1 MNKSAGL
8 IVAGGLSRRLGGGD
22 KCLLRVGGE
31 TLLDRAISRLSPQVG
46 PMALNANGDPRR
58 FVPCPL
64 PVLADCVPDRP
75 GPLAGILTG
84 LKWAQSLGLE
94 WCLTVPGDTP
104 LFPHDLAERLQGA
117 VRRGAPAAIAASNG
131 HPHPVFGLWPVTWI
145 MEIEKALAEKRL
157 GVWKFAQAMGAAE
170 VEWPGAPFDPFLNV
184 NTPADVTALEEIL
197 RRR

>member
-1 MNKSAGL
+1 MNKIAGL

-22 KCLLRVGGE
+22 KCLLRVDGE
-31 TLLDRAISRLSPQVG
+31 TLLERAIRRLAPQVG

-58 FVPCPL
+58 FAPCPL

-84 LKWAQSLGLE
+84 LEWAQNLGFE
-94 WCLTVPGDTP
+94 WVLTIPGDTP
-104 LFPHDLAERLQGA
+104 LFPLDLVERLESALRQ
-117 VRRGAPAAIAASNG
+117 GAPAAITASNG

-145 MEIEKALAEKRL
+145 TEIEKALAEKRL
-157 GVWKFAQAMGAAE
+157 GVWKFAQAMGVAE
-170 VEWPGAPFDPFLNV
+170 VDWPTLPFDPFLNV
-184 NTPADVTALEEIL
+184 NTPDDVTALEEIL